1 MPIISTAEVKT
12 LLQLTDNSKD
22 SFITAD
28 IPLVQQ
34 FIVDYCH
41 NKFKVPDVYVVNGQL
56 IFNANDK
63 TIINDVDDF
72 LYAGF
77 KAGFDI
83 VVEGSLNND
92 GIYTIK
98 AVEQYKITLSD
109 NDSIVDESI
118 SDWVQWVRVS
128 KVLFPIALKRT
139 VAKMIAFDMNKK
151 IGQGLRSESLGDHSE
166 SYSDDYPKPI
176 LNELR
181 PYRKVD
187 WQ

>member
-12 LLQLTDNSKD
+12 LLQLADNSKD
-22 SFITAD
+22 SFLTAD

-41 NKFKVPDVYVVNGQL
+41 NKFKVPDVFVVNGQL
-56 IFNANDK
+56 IFDASTN
-63 TIINDVDDF
+63 TITNDVDDF

-77 KAGFDI
+77 KVGFDI
-83 VVEGSLNND
+83 IVEGSLNND

-98 AVEQYKITLSD
+98 AVEQYKITLADSD
-109 NDSIVDESI
+109 LIVDESI

-128 KVLFPIALKRT
+128 KVQFPIALKRT
-139 VAKMIAFDMNKK
+139 VSKMISYDMNKK
-151 IGQGLRSESLGDHSE
+151 VGQGLRSESLGDHSE
-166 SYSDDYPKPI
+166 SYTEDYPKSI

-181 PYRKVD
+181 PYRKVA
-187 WQ
+187 W